1 MHQLSNTFFSN
12 FAKSIRQF
20 TNFSNLKQRQHQNL
34 AVQTQ
39 KRTHRFERKKPIT
52 SPKFYLTQVIVIVPP
67 CLSSDHVNK
76 VLELIQMVSSH
87 SRRTNR
93 RRAVIT
99 AAAMTAPIAAAM
111 PNNTPTIA
119 ILKVKLD

>member
-1 MHQLSNTFFSN
+1 MTLQDDVNSKGVNSMHCKKIFKEGQL
-12 FAKSIRQF
+12 R
-20 TNFSNLKQRQHQNL
+20 NL

-39 KRTHRFERKKPIT
+39 KRTHRFKTKKPFT

-87 SRRTNR
+87 SRKTNR

-119 ILKVKLD
+119 ILKIKLD

>member
-1 MHQLSNTFFSN
+1 
-12 FAKSIRQF
+12 
-20 TNFSNLKQRQHQNL
+20 
-34 AVQTQ
+34 
-39 KRTHRFERKKPIT
+39 
-52 SPKFYLTQVIVIVPP
+52 
-67 CLSSDHVNK
+67 
-76 VLELIQMVSSH
+76 MVSSH

-119 ILKVKLD
+119 ILKVKLDQWSFKLNLEHSKFCNHVTTFLHLSEIQTLQLNS